1 MKYPDLQGA
10 AVFFHIPFHK
20 AYTLRGFRP
29 GRQLE
34 GRSRTGATRK
44 QPKQKDNPRVWFSFV
59 FLITI
64 DQYHPMNQFSSRS
77 NGRVNGAAQPVSEA
91 DEDLGKLLQATSVDT
106 PLTPSAFELTD
117 EEKIE
122 QIAIHF
128 EEIMEILGLDLR
140 DDSLQGTPRRVAKMY
155 VQEIFRGLKP
165 DNKPKVSL
173 FENKFAYK
181 NMLVERNITV
191 KSFCEHHFLP
201 ILGKA
206 HVAYIPNGN
215 VIGLSKINRIVDYYA
230 RRPQVQERLT
240 KQIGDELRNTL
251 QTQDVAVFVDA
262 RHMCVEARGIEHDH
276 SSTVT
281 TEYSGRFL
289 NEHIRQEFLQAI
301 RG

>member
-1 MKYPDLQGA
+1 
-10 AVFFHIPFHK
+10 
-20 AYTLRGFRP
+20 
-29 GRQLE
+29 
-34 GRSRTGATRK
+34 
-44 QPKQKDNPRVWFSFV
+44 
-59 FLITI
+59 
-64 DQYHPMNQFSSRS
+64 MNQFSSRS
-77 NGRVNGAAQPVSEA
+77 NGRVNGVVQPVSGT
-91 DEDLGKLLQATSVDT
+91 DEDLGTFHQATSVDT
-106 PLTPSAFELTD
+106 PLTPSAFELSD

-122 QIAIHF
+122 QIAVHF
-128 EEIMEILGLDLR
+128 EEIMDILGLDLR

-155 VQEIFRGLKP
+155 VQEIFRGLNP
-165 DNKPKVSL
+165 DHKPKASL

-191 KSFCEHHFLP
+191 KSTCEHHFLP

-240 KQIGDELRNTL
+240 KQIGEELRNTL
-251 QTQDVAVFVDA
+251 QTEDVAVYVDA
-262 RHMCVEARGIEHDH
+262 RHLCVEARGIEHDH

-281 TEYSGRFL
+281 ADYSGRFL